1 MNSPYLRI
9 LQLLKYRK
17 NSDHTSI
24 GEWRDVCHTKR
35 IIAAFKGHCSLE
47 IEDIECR
54 KDVFMKKTSPIPQP
68 KTFGP
73 LGNLPLIDKD
83 RPTLS
88 LSKLADEYGPIFQ
101 LNTPAGTTIIVSG
114 HELVEEICDESRFDK
129 SIEGALEKV
138 RAFSGDG
145 LFTSWTHEP
154 NWRKAHNILMPT
166 FSQRAMKEYHSMM
179 VDIAVQL
186 IQKWARLNPNEAV
199 DVPGDMTRLT
209 LDTIGLCGFNY
220 RFNSYYRETP
230 HPFINSMVRALDEAM
245 HQMQR
250 LDFQDKLMVRTKRQF
265 HHDIQTMFS
274 LVDSIIA
281 ERKADGD
288 QDEKDLLAR
297 MLNVEDPETGEK
309 LDDENIRFQII
320 TFLIAGHETTSG
332 LLSFAIYFLLK
343 NPDKMKKAYEEVD
356 QVLTGPTPTYKQV
369 LQLSYIRMILNESL
383 RLWPTAPAFSL
394 YAKED
399 TVIGGK
405 YPITT
410 KDRISVLIPQL
421 HRDKEAWGENA
432 EEFHPER
439 FENPDQVPH
448 HAYKPFGNGQRACIG
463 MQFALHEATL
473 VLGMILQYFKL
484 IDHTNYELDIK
495 QTLTLKPGDFKIRV
509 QSRNQ
514 EAMNSAVL
522 TSDEKAPDD
531 QKEKPDTKSASIVG
545 VNNRPLLVLYGSD
558 TGTAE
563 GVARELADTASMHGV
578 RTEVAA
584 LNDQI
589 GKLPKEGAVLIVTSS
604 YNGKPP
610 SNAGQFVQW
619 LEEIKPGELT
629 GVQYAVFGCGDH
641 NWASTY
647 QDVPRYI
654 DEQLAQKGAAR
665 FSARGEG
672 DVSGDFEGQLDQW
685 KQTMWSD
692 AMNAFGLKLNENA
705 EKERSTLSLEFVR
718 GLGGSP
724 LARSYEAVH
733 ASVTENRELQSAD
746 SDRST
751 RHIEIALPPGV
762 TYQEGDHLG
771 VLPSNSQE
779 KVNRILRR
787 FGLKGNDQVTLTA
800 SGRSAAHLPLDRPVS
815 LHDLLS
821 YSVDVQ
827 EAATRA
833 QIRELAAFT
842 VCPPHKRE
850 LEDLAEEG
858 VYQEKILQKRISML
872 DLLEKYEA
880 CEMPFERF
888 LELLRPLK
896 PRYYSISSSP
906 RVNPE
911 QAAIT
916 VGVVRSPAWS
926 GHGEYRGVASNYL
939 ADRTPGDDID
949 MFVRTPESRFQ
960 LPEDPEKPIIMV
972 GPGTGV
978 APFRGF
984 LQARAALKQEGK
996 TLGEAHLYFGC
1007 RNDNDFIYRGELEAY
1022 EKEGIVTLHTA
1033 FSRKEGIPK
1042 TYVQHLMAENAEEL
1056 ISILDQGGHL
1066 YVCGDGSKMAPDVET
1081 TLQKAYQSV
1090 HGVGEQEAQK
1100 WLGNL
1105 QTNGMY
1111 AKDVWAGI

>member
-1 MNSPYLRI
+1 
-9 LQLLKYRK
+9 
-17 NSDHTSI
+17 
-24 GEWRDVCHTKR
+24 
-35 IIAAFKGHCSLE
+35 
-47 IEDIECR
+47 
-54 KDVFMKKTSPIPQP
+54 MKETSPIPQP

-83 RPTLS
+83 KPTLS
-88 LSKLADEYGPIFQ
+88 LIKLAEEQGPIFQ
-101 LNTPAGTTIIVSG
+101 IHTPVGRTIVVSG
-114 HELVEEICDESRFDK
+114 HELVKEVCDEERFDK

-166 FSQRAMKEYHSMM
+166 FSQRAMKDYHEKM

-250 LDFQDKLMVRTKRQF
+250 LDVQDKLMVRTKRQF
-265 HHDIQTMFS
+265 RHDIQTMFS

-281 ERKADGD
+281 ERRSNGD

-332 LLSFAIYFLLK
+332 LLSFATYFLLK
-343 NPDKMKKAYEEVD
+343 HPDKLKKAYEEVD
-356 QVLTGPTPTYKQV
+356 RVLTDAAPSYKQV
-369 LQLSYIRMILNESL
+369 LELKYIRMILNESL

-394 YAKED
+394 YPKED

-405 YPITT
+405 FPITT

-421 HRDKEAWGENA
+421 HRDRDAWGKDA
-432 EEFHPER
+432 EEFRPER
-439 FENPDQVPH
+439 FEHQDQVPH

-473 VLGMILQYFKL
+473 VLGMILKYFTL
-484 IDHTNYELDIK
+484 IDHENYELDIK
-495 QTLTLKPGDFKIRV
+495 QTLTLKPGDFYIRV
-509 QSRNQ
+509 QSRHQ
-514 EAMNSAVL
+514 EAIHADVQAAEKAA
-522 TSDEKAPDD
+522 SDE
-531 QKEKPDTKSASIVG
+531 QKEKTEAKGASVIG
-545 VNNRPLLVLYGSD
+545 LNNRPLLVLYGSD

-563 GVARELADTASMHGV
+563 GVARELADTASLHGV
-578 RTEVAA
+578 RTETAP
-584 LNDQI
+584 LNDRI
-589 GKLPKEGAVLIVTSS
+589 GKLPKEGAVVIVTSS

-619 LEEIKPGELT
+619 LQEIKPGELE
-629 GVQYAVFGCGDH
+629 GVHYAVFGCGDH

-647 QDVPRYI
+647 QYVPRFI
-654 DEQLAQKGAAR
+654 DEQLAEKGATR
-665 FSARGEG
+665 FSGRGEG
-672 DVSGDFEGQLDQW
+672 DVSGDFEGQFDEW
-685 KQTMWSD
+685 KKSMWAD
-692 AMNAFGLKLNENA
+692 AIKAFGLELNENA
-705 EKERSTLSLEFVR
+705 DKERSTLSLQFVR
-718 GLGGSP
+718 GLGESP
-724 LARSYEAVH
+724 LARSYEASH
-733 ASVTENRELQSAD
+733 ASIAENRELQSAD

-751 RHIEIALPPGV
+751 RHIEIALPPDV
-762 TYQEGDHLG
+762 EYQEGDHLG
-771 VLPSNSQE
+771 VLPKNSQTN
-779 KVNRILRR
+779 VSRILHR
-787 FGLKGNDQVTLTA
+787 FGLKGTDQVTLSA
-800 SGRSAAHLPLDRPVS
+800 SGRSAGHLPLGRPVS

-821 YSVDVQ
+821 YSVEVQ

-842 VCPPHKRE
+842 VCPPHRRE
-850 LEDLAEEG
+850 LEELSAEG
-858 VYQEKILQKRISML
+858 VYQEQILKKRISML

-880 CEMPFERF
+880 CDMPFERF

-906 RVNPE
+906 RVNPRL
-911 QAAIT
+911 ASIT
-916 VGVVRSPAWS
+916 VGVVRGPAWS
-926 GHGEYRGVASNYL
+926 GRGEYRGVASNDL
-939 ADRTPGDDID
+939 AESQAGDDLV

-960 LPEDPEKPIIMV
+960 LPEDPETPIIMV

-984 LQARAALKQEGK
+984 LQAREVLKREGK

-1007 RNDNDFIYRGELEAY
+1007 RNDRDFIYRDELEQF
-1022 EKEGIVTLHTA
+1022 EKDGIVTVHTA
-1033 FSRKEGIPK
+1033 FSRKEGMPK
-1042 TYVQHLMAENAEEL
+1042 TYVQHVMADHTETL
-1056 ISILDQGGHL
+1056 ISILDHGGRL
-1066 YVCGDGSKMAPDVET
+1066 YVCGDGSKMAPDVEAA
-1081 TLQKAYQSV
+1081 LQKAYQSV
-1090 HGVGEQEAQK
+1090 HGTGEQEAQN
-1100 WLGNL
+1100 WLRHL
-1105 QTNGMY
+1105 QDTGMY

>member
-1 MNSPYLRI
+1 
-9 LQLLKYRK
+9 
-17 NSDHTSI
+17 
-24 GEWRDVCHTKR
+24 
-35 IIAAFKGHCSLE
+35 
-47 IEDIECR
+47 
-54 KDVFMKKTSPIPQP
+54 MKETSPIPQP

-88 LSKLADEYGPIFQ
+88 LIKLAEEQGPIFQ
-101 LNTPAGTTIIVSG
+101 IHTPAGTTIVVSG
-114 HELVEEICDESRFDK
+114 HELVKEVCDEERFDK

-166 FSQRAMKEYHSMM
+166 FSQRAMKDYHEKM

-281 ERKADGD
+281 ERRSNGD

-332 LLSFAIYFLLK
+332 LLSFAIYYLLK
-343 NPDKMKKAYEEVD
+343 HPDKLKKAYEEVD
-356 QVLTGPTPTYKQV
+356 RVLTDAAPTYKQV
-369 LQLSYIRMILNESL
+369 LELTYIRMILNESL

-394 YAKED
+394 YPKED

-421 HRDKEAWGENA
+421 HRDRDAWGEDA
-432 EEFHPER
+432 EEFRPER
-439 FENPDQVPH
+439 FEHQDQVPH

-473 VLGMILQYFKL
+473 VLGMVLKYFTL
-484 IDHTNYELDIK
+484 IDHENYELDIK
-495 QTLTLKPGDFKIRV
+495 QTLTLKPGDFRIRV
-509 QSRNQ
+509 QTRNQ
-514 EAMNSAVL
+514 EAIHADVPA
-522 TSDEKAPDD
+522 TEKAAPDE
-531 QKEKPDTKSASIVG
+531 QKEKTETKGASVIG
-545 VNNRPLLVLYGSD
+545 LNNRPLLVLYGSD

-563 GVARELADTASMHGV
+563 GVARELADTASLHGV
-578 RTEVAA
+578 RTEVAP

-589 GKLPKEGAVLIVTSS
+589 GKLPQEGAVVIVTSS

-619 LEEIKPGELT
+619 LQEIKPGELE
-629 GVQYAVFGCGDH
+629 GVHYAVFGCGDH

-647 QDVPRYI
+647 QYVPRFI
-654 DEQLAQKGAAR
+654 DEQLAEKGATR
-665 FSARGEG
+665 FSPRGEG
-672 DVSGDFEGQLDQW
+672 DVSGDFEGQLDEW
-685 KQTMWSD
+685 KKSMWSD
-692 AMNAFGLKLNENA
+692 AIKAFGLELNENA
-705 EKERSTLSLEFVR
+705 DKERSTLSLQFVR
-718 GLGGSP
+718 GLGESP
-724 LARSYEAVH
+724 LARSYEAAH
-733 ASVTENRELQSAD
+733 ASIAENRELQSAN

-751 RHIEIALPPGV
+751 RHIEIALPPDV
-762 TYQEGDHLG
+762 EYREGDHLG
-771 VLPSNSQE
+771 VLPRNSQTN
-779 KVNRILRR
+779 VSRILHR
-787 FGLKGNDQVTLTA
+787 FGLKGTDQVTLSA
-800 SGRSAAHLPLDRPVS
+800 SGRSAGHLPLGRPVS
-815 LHDLLS
+815 LQDLLS
-821 YSVDVQ
+821 YSVEVQ

-850 LEDLAEEG
+850 LEDLTAEG
-858 VYQEKILQKRISML
+858 VYQEQILKKRISML

-880 CEMPFERF
+880 CDMPFERF

-911 QAAIT
+911 QASIT
-916 VGVVRSPAWS
+916 VGVVRGPAWS
-926 GHGEYRGVASNYL
+926 GRGEYRGVASNYL
-939 ADRTPGDDID
+939 AERKAGDDVV

-960 LPEDPEKPIIMV
+960 LPEDPETPIIMV

-984 LQARAALKQEGK
+984 LQARAALKREGK

-1007 RNDNDFIYRGELEAY
+1007 RNDRDFIYREELEQF
-1022 EKEGIVTLHTA
+1022 EKDGIVTVHTA
-1033 FSRKEGIPK
+1033 FSRKEGMPK
-1042 TYVQHLMAENAEEL
+1042 TYVQHLMSDHAETL
-1056 ISILDQGGHL
+1056 ISILDRGGRL
-1066 YVCGDGSKMAPDVET
+1066 YVCGDGSKMAPDVEAA
-1081 TLQKAYQSV
+1081 LQKAYQSV
-1090 HGVGEQEAQK
+1090 HGTSEQEAQN
-1100 WLGNL
+1100 WLKHL
-1105 QTNGMY
+1105 QDTGIY
-1111 AKDVWAGI
+1111 AKDVWSGL

>member
-1 MNSPYLRI
+1 
-9 LQLLKYRK
+9 
-17 NSDHTSI
+17 
-24 GEWRDVCHTKR
+24 
-35 IIAAFKGHCSLE
+35 
-47 IEDIECR
+47 
-54 KDVFMKKTSPIPQP
+54 MKETSPIPQP
-68 KTFGP
+68 KTYGP

-83 RPTLS
+83 KPTLS
-88 LSKLADEYGPIFQ
+88 LIKLAEEQGPIFQ
-101 LNTPAGTTIIVSG
+101 IHTPAGTTIVVSG
-114 HELVEEICDESRFDK
+114 HELVKEVCDEERFDK

-166 FSQRAMKEYHSMM
+166 FSQRAMKDYHEKM

-281 ERKADGD
+281 ERRSNGD

-343 NPDKMKKAYEEVD
+343 HPDKLKKAYEEVD
-356 QVLTGPTPTYKQV
+356 RVLTGAAPTYKQV
-369 LQLSYIRMILNESL
+369 LELKYIRMILNESL

-394 YAKED
+394 YPKED

-405 YPITT
+405 YMITT
-410 KDRISVLIPQL
+410 QDRISVLIPQL
-421 HRDKEAWGENA
+421 HRDQDAWGEDA
-432 EEFHPER
+432 EEFRPER
-439 FENPDQVPH
+439 FEHQDQVPH

-473 VLGMILQYFKL
+473 VLGMVLKYFTL
-484 IDHTNYELDIK
+484 IDHENYELDIK
-495 QTLTLKPGDFKIRV
+495 QTLTLKPGDFRIRV
-509 QSRNQ
+509 QTRHQ
-514 EAMNSAVL
+514 EAIHTDVPAA
-522 TSDEKAPDD
+522 EKEAPVE
-531 QKEKPDTKSASIVG
+531 QKEETETKGASVIG
-545 VNNRPLLVLYGSD
+545 LNNRPLLVLYGSD

-563 GVARELADTASMHGV
+563 GVARELADTASLHGV
-578 RTEVAA
+578 RTEVAP
-584 LNDQI
+584 LNDRI
-589 GKLPKEGAVLIVTSS
+589 GKLPKEGAVVIVTAS

-619 LEEIKPGELT
+619 LQEIKPGELE
-629 GVQYAVFGCGDH
+629 GVHYAVFGCGDH

-647 QDVPRYI
+647 QYVPRFI
-654 DEQLAQKGAAR
+654 DEQLAEKGATR
-665 FSARGEG
+665 FSERGEG
-672 DVSGDFEGQLDQW
+672 DVSGDFEGQLDEW
-685 KQTMWSD
+685 KKSMWTD
-692 AMNAFGLKLNENA
+692 AIKAFGLELNENA
-705 EKERSTLSLEFVR
+705 DKERSTLSLQFVR
-718 GLGGSP
+718 GLGESP
-724 LARSYEAVH
+724 LARSYEAAH
-733 ASVTENRELQSAD
+733 ASIAENRELQSAD

-751 RHIEIALPPGV
+751 RHIEIALPPDV
-762 TYQEGDHLG
+762 EYREGDHLG
-771 VLPSNSQE
+771 VLPRNSQTN
-779 KVNRILRR
+779 VSRILHR
-787 FGLKGNDQVTLTA
+787 FGLKGTDQVTLSA
-800 SGRSAAHLPLDRPVS
+800 SGRSAGHLPLGRPVS

-821 YSVDVQ
+821 YSVEVQ

-850 LEDLAEEG
+850 LEDMTEEG
-858 VYQEKILQKRISML
+858 VYQEQILKKRISML
-872 DLLEKYEA
+872 DLLEQYES

-911 QAAIT
+911 QASIT
-916 VGVVRSPAWS
+916 VGVVRGPAWS
-926 GHGEYRGVASNYL
+926 GRGEYRGVSSSYL
-939 ADRTPGDDID
+939 AERQAGDDVV

-960 LPEDPEKPIIMV
+960 LPEDPETPIIMV

-984 LQARAALKQEGK
+984 LQARAALKREGK
-996 TLGEAHLYFGC
+996 ALGEAHLYFGC
-1007 RNDNDFIYRGELEAY
+1007 RNDHDFIYRDELEQF
-1022 EKEGIVTLHTA
+1022 EKDGIVTVHTA
-1033 FSRKEGIPK
+1033 FSRKEGMPK
-1042 TYVQHLMAENAEEL
+1042 TYVQHLMADHAETL
-1056 ISILDQGGHL
+1056 ISILDRGGRL
-1066 YVCGDGSKMAPDVET
+1066 YVCGDGSKMAPDVEAG
-1081 TLQKAYQSV
+1081 LQKAYQSV
-1090 HGVGEQEAQK
+1090 HGTGEEEAQN
-1100 WLGNL
+1100 WLKHL
-1105 QTNGMY
+1105 QDTGIY
-1111 AKDVWAGI
+1111 AKDVWSGV

>member
-1 MNSPYLRI
+1 
-9 LQLLKYRK
+9 
-17 NSDHTSI
+17 
-24 GEWRDVCHTKR
+24 
-35 IIAAFKGHCSLE
+35 
-47 IEDIECR
+47 
-54 KDVFMKKTSPIPQP
+54 MKETSPIPQP

-83 RPTLS
+83 KPTLS
-88 LSKLADEYGPIFQ
+88 LIKLAEEQGPIFQ
-101 LNTPAGTTIIVSG
+101 IHTPAGTTIVVSG
-114 HELVEEICDESRFDK
+114 HELVKEVCDEERFDK

-166 FSQRAMKEYHSMM
+166 FSQRAMKDYHEKM

-209 LDTIGLCGFNY
+209 LDTIGLCGFDY

-281 ERKADGD
+281 ERRSNGD

-343 NPDKMKKAYEEVD
+343 HPDKLEKAYEEVD
-356 QVLTGPTPTYKQV
+356 RVLTGAAPTYKQV
-369 LQLSYIRMILNESL
+369 LELKYIRMILNESL

-394 YAKED
+394 YPKED

-421 HRDKEAWGENA
+421 HRDQDAWGEDA
-432 EEFHPER
+432 EEFRPER
-439 FENPDQVPH
+439 FEHQDQVPH

-463 MQFALHEATL
+463 MQFALHEASL
-473 VLGMILQYFKL
+473 VLGMVLKYFTL
-484 IDHTNYELDIK
+484 IDHENYELDIK
-495 QTLTLKPGDFKIRV
+495 QTLTLKPGDFRIRV
-509 QSRNQ
+509 QTRNQ
-514 EAMNSAVL
+514 EANHADVPAA
-522 TSDEKAPDD
+522 EKAAPDE
-531 QKEKPDTKSASIVG
+531 QKEKTETKGASVIG
-545 VNNRPLLVLYGSD
+545 LNNRPLLVLYGSD

-563 GVARELADTASMHGV
+563 GVARELADTASLHGV
-578 RTEVAA
+578 RTEVAP
-584 LNDQI
+584 LNDRI
-589 GKLPKEGAVLIVTSS
+589 GKLPKEGAVVIVTSS

-619 LEEIKPGELT
+619 LQEIKPGELE
-629 GVQYAVFGCGDH
+629 GVHYAVFGCGDH

-647 QDVPRYI
+647 QYVPRFI
-654 DEQLAQKGAAR
+654 DEQLAEKGATR
-665 FSARGEG
+665 FSERGEG
-672 DVSGDFEGQLDQW
+672 DVSGDFEGQLDEW
-685 KQTMWSD
+685 KNTMWAD
-692 AMNAFGLKLNENA
+692 AIKAFGLELNKNA
-705 EKERSTLSLEFVR
+705 DKERSTLSLQFVR
-718 GLGGSP
+718 GPGESP
-724 LARSYEAVH
+724 LARSYEAAH
-733 ASVTENRELQSAD
+733 ASIAENRELQSAD

-751 RHIEIALPPGV
+751 RHIEIALPPDV
-762 TYQEGDHLG
+762 EYREGDHLG
-771 VLPSNSQE
+771 VLPRNSQTN
-779 KVNRILRR
+779 VSRILRR
-787 FGLKGNDQVTLTA
+787 FGLKGTDQVTLSA
-800 SGRSAAHLPLDRPVS
+800 SGRSAGHLPLGRPVS
-815 LHDLLS
+815 LQELLS
-821 YSVDVQ
+821 YSVEVQ

-850 LEDLAEEG
+850 LEDLTAEG
-858 VYQEKILQKRISML
+858 VYQEQILKKRISML

-880 CEMPFERF
+880 CDMPFERF

-911 QAAIT
+911 LASIT
-916 VGVVRSPAWS
+916 VGVVRGPAWS
-926 GHGEYRGVASNYL
+926 GLGEYRGVASNYL
-939 ADRTPGDDID
+939 AERKTGDDVV

-960 LPEDPEKPIIMV
+960 LPEDPETPIIMV

-984 LQARAALKQEGK
+984 LQARAALKREGK
-996 TLGEAHLYFGC
+996 ALGEAHLYFGC
-1007 RNDNDFIYRGELEAY
+1007 RNDRDFIYRDELEQF
-1022 EKEGIVTLHTA
+1022 EKDGIVTVHTA
-1033 FSRKEGIPK
+1033 FSRKEGMPK
-1042 TYVQHLMAENAEEL
+1042 TYVQHLMSGHSETL
-1056 ISILDQGGHL
+1056 ISILDRGGRL
-1066 YVCGDGSKMAPDVET
+1066 YVCGDGTKMAPDVEAA
-1081 TLQKAYQSV
+1081 LQKAYQSV
-1090 HGVGEQEAQK
+1090 HGTGEQEAQN
-1100 WLGNL
+1100 WLKHL
-1105 QTNGMY
+1105 QDTGIY
-1111 AKDVWAGI
+1111 AKDVWSGL

>member
-1 MNSPYLRI
+1 
-9 LQLLKYRK
+9 
-17 NSDHTSI
+17 
-24 GEWRDVCHTKR
+24 
-35 IIAAFKGHCSLE
+35 
-47 IEDIECR
+47 
-54 KDVFMKKTSPIPQP
+54 MKETSPIPQP

-88 LSKLADEYGPIFQ
+88 LIKLAEEQGPIFQ
-101 LNTPAGTTIIVSG
+101 IHTPAGTTIVVSG
-114 HELVEEICDESRFDK
+114 HELVKEVCDEERFDK

-166 FSQRAMKEYHSMM
+166 FSQRAMKDYHEKM

-281 ERKADGD
+281 ERRSNGD

-332 LLSFAIYFLLK
+332 LLSFAIYYLLK
-343 NPDKMKKAYEEVD
+343 HPDKLKKAYEEVD
-356 QVLTGPTPTYKQV
+356 RVLTDAAPTYKQV
-369 LQLSYIRMILNESL
+369 LELTYIRMILNESL

-394 YAKED
+394 YPKED

-421 HRDKEAWGENA
+421 HRDRDAWGADA
-432 EEFHPER
+432 EEFRPER
-439 FENPDQVPH
+439 FEHQDQVPH

-473 VLGMILQYFKL
+473 VLGMVLKYFTL
-484 IDHTNYELDIK
+484 IDHENYELDIK
-495 QTLTLKPGDFKIRV
+495 QTLTLKPGDFRIRV
-509 QSRNQ
+509 QTRNQ
-514 EAMNSAVL
+514 EAIHADVPAA
-522 TSDEKAPDD
+522 EKAAPDE
-531 QKEKPDTKSASIVG
+531 QKEKTETKGASVIG
-545 VNNRPLLVLYGSD
+545 LNNRPLLVLYGSD

-563 GVARELADTASMHGV
+563 GVARELADTASLHGV
-578 RTEVAA
+578 RTEVAP

-589 GKLPKEGAVLIVTSS
+589 GKLPQDGAVVIVTSS

-619 LEEIKPGELT
+619 LQEIKPGELE
-629 GVQYAVFGCGDH
+629 GVHYAVFGCGDH

-647 QDVPRYI
+647 QYVPRFI
-654 DEQLAQKGAAR
+654 DEQLAEKGATR
-665 FSARGEG
+665 FSKRGEG
-672 DVSGDFEGQLDQW
+672 DVSGDFEGQLDEW
-685 KQTMWSD
+685 KKSMWAD
-692 AMNAFGLKLNENA
+692 AIKAFGLELNENA
-705 EKERSTLSLEFVR
+705 DKERSTLSLQFVR
-718 GLGGSP
+718 GLGESP
-724 LARSYEAVH
+724 LARSYEAAH
-733 ASVTENRELQSAD
+733 ASIAENRELQSAD

-751 RHIEIALPPGV
+751 RHIEIALPPDV
-762 TYQEGDHLG
+762 EYREGDHLG
-771 VLPSNSQE
+771 VLPRNSQTN
-779 KVNRILRR
+779 VSRILHR
-787 FGLKGNDQVTLTA
+787 FGLKGTDQVTLSA
-800 SGRSAAHLPLDRPVS
+800 SGRSAGHLPLGRPVS
-815 LHDLLS
+815 LQDLLS
-821 YSVDVQ
+821 YSVEVQ

-850 LEDLAEEG
+850 LQDLTAEG
-858 VYQEKILQKRISML
+858 VYQEQILKKRISML

-880 CEMPFERF
+880 CDMPFERF

-911 QAAIT
+911 QASIT
-916 VGVVRSPAWS
+916 VGVVRGPAWS
-926 GHGEYRGVASNYL
+926 GLGEYRGVASNYL
-939 ADRTPGDDID
+939 AERKTGDDVV

-960 LPEDPEKPIIMV
+960 LPEDPETPIIMV

-984 LQARAALKQEGK
+984 LQARAALKREGK

-1007 RNDNDFIYRGELEAY
+1007 RNDRDFIYREELEQF
-1022 EKEGIVTLHTA
+1022 EKDGIVTVHTA
-1033 FSRKEGIPK
+1033 FSRKKGMPK
-1042 TYVQHLMAENAEEL
+1042 TYVQHLMSDHAETL
-1056 ISILDQGGHL
+1056 ISILDRGGRL
-1066 YVCGDGSKMAPDVET
+1066 YVCGDGSKMAPDVEAA
-1081 TLQKAYQSV
+1081 LQKAYQSV
-1090 HGVGEQEAQK
+1090 HGTSEQEAQN
-1100 WLGNL
+1100 WLKHL
-1105 QTNGMY
+1105 QDTGIY
-1111 AKDVWAGI
+1111 AKDVWSGL

>member
-1 MNSPYLRI
+1 
-9 LQLLKYRK
+9 
-17 NSDHTSI
+17 
-24 GEWRDVCHTKR
+24 
-35 IIAAFKGHCSLE
+35 
-47 IEDIECR
+47 
-54 KDVFMKKTSPIPQP
+54 MKETSPIPQP

-88 LSKLADEYGPIFQ
+88 LIKLAEEQGPIFQ
-101 LNTPAGTTIIVSG
+101 LHTPAGTIIVVSG
-114 HELVEEICDESRFDK
+114 HELAAEVCDESRFDK

-138 RAFSGDG
+138 RAFAGDG

-179 VDIAVQL
+179 TDIAVQL
-186 IQKWARLNPNEAV
+186 IQKWARLNPDEVV
-199 DVPGDMTRLT
+199 DVPADMTRLT

-250 LDFQDKLMVRTKRQF
+250 LDFQDKLMIRTKRQF
-265 HHDIQTMFS
+265 HHDIQNMFS

-281 ERKADGD
+281 ERKSNGR

-343 NPDKMKKAYEEVD
+343 NPDTLKKAYEEVD
-356 QVLTGPTPTYKQV
+356 RVLTDPVPSYKQV
-369 LQLSYIRMILNESL
+369 LELTYIRMILNEAL

-394 YAKED
+394 YPKED

-405 YPITT
+405 YPIST

-421 HRDKEAWGENA
+421 HRDKDAWGDNA
-432 EEFHPER
+432 EDFYPER
-439 FENPDQVPH
+439 FEHPDQVPH

-473 VLGMILQYFKL
+473 VLGMILQQFRF
-484 IDHTNYELDIK
+484 IDHTDYELDIK
-495 QTLTLKPGDFKIRV
+495 QTLTLKPGDFNIRV
-509 QSRNQ
+509 QPRNR
-514 EAMNSAVL
+514 EAVHAAVL
-522 TSDEKAPDD
+522 TAEKETPDV
-531 QKEKPDTKSASIVG
+531 QQEKTEKKGTSIIG
-545 VNNRPLLVLYGSD
+545 LNNRPLLILYGSD

-578 RTEVAA
+578 RTETAP
-584 LNDQI
+584 LNDRI
-589 GKLPKEGAVLIVTSS
+589 EKLPKEGALLIITSS

-619 LEEIKPGELT
+619 LEEIQPGELA

-641 NWASTY
+641 NWAATY
-647 QDVPRYI
+647 QDVPRLI
-654 DEQLAQKGAAR
+654 DEKLAQKGAER
-665 FSARGEG
+665 FSPRGEG
-672 DVSGDFEGQLDQW
+672 DVSGDFEGQLDEW
-685 KQTMWSD
+685 KRNMWKD
-692 AMNAFGLKLNENA
+692 AMKTFGLKLNENA
-705 EKERSTLSLEFVR
+705 EKERSTLSLQFVS
-718 GLGGSP
+718 GPGGSP
-724 LARSYEAVH
+724 LARSYEAVY
-733 ASVTENRELQSAD
+733 AAVAENRELQAAD
-746 SDRST
+746 SGRST
-751 RHIEIALPPGV
+751 RHIEITLPKEAA
-762 TYQEGDHLG
+762 YQEGDHLG
-771 VLPSNSQE
+771 VLPVNSREQIS
-779 KVNRILRR
+779 RILRR
-787 FGLKGNDQVTLTA
+787 FGLNGNDQVLLTA
-800 SGRSAAHLPLDRPVS
+800 SGQSASHLPLDRPVS

-821 YSVDVQ
+821 YSIEVQ

-833 QIRELAAFT
+833 QIRELAAYT

-850 LEDLAEEG
+850 LEDLLEEG
-858 VYQEKILQKRISML
+858 VYQEQILKSRISML

-880 CEMPFERF
+880 CELPFERF

-906 RVNPE
+906 RENPE
-911 QAAIT
+911 QASIT
-916 VGVVRSPAWS
+916 VGVVRGPAWS
-926 GHGEYRGVASNYL
+926 GLGEYRGVASNYL
-939 ADRTPGDDID
+939 ADRKAGDDII
-949 MFVRTPESRFQ
+949 MFVRTPETRFQ
-960 LPEDPEKPIIMV
+960 LPKDPATPVIMV

-984 LQARAALKQEGK
+984 LQARAALKREGK

-1007 RNDNDFIYRGELEAY
+1007 RNDNDFIYRDELEAY
-1022 EKEGIVTLHTA
+1022 GKEGIVTLHTA
-1033 FSRKEGIPK
+1033 FSRKEGVPK

-1056 ISILDQGGHL
+1056 ISILDRGGHL
-1066 YVCGDGSKMAPDVET
+1066 YVCGDGSKMAPDVEE

-1090 HGVGEQEAQK
+1090 HGADEQAAKE
-1100 WLGNL
+1100 WLGDL
-1105 QTNGMY
+1105 QTKGIY
-1111 AKDVWAGI
+1111 AKDVWAGM